1 VTRRG
6 RLALLLAAGVYL
18 AAWTFGS
25 AVLYPVAVGLALAVG
40 LAVAWVRLSPL
51 PERVRR
57 RAGPGELTEGDDLQ
71 VQVDVELGPGVRPPG
86 VLLVERIGRLG
97 ERHAPLEVAGR
108 RAWGRYRLQGIPR
121 GRYAFS
127 DSTVVVE
134 DPFGLGRAEQPLG
147 ESGALVVYPRL
158 VELEHLFS
166 ETGAASLGGAL
177 RGLLVR
183 RPAGVE
189 LHSVRDYQ
197 EGESLRAVHWPSTAK
212 RGRLMVKDLE
222 DAPRDDLA
230 VVLDA
235 RAGAVA
241 GDPPQSSF
249 EAQVRAAGSVL
260 KLYARRGRR
269 ATLLVNSTPRRIQR
283 VRSYDGDW
291 RLALELLA
299 SVEPTGRAGLGA
311 MLDDDALVAGR
322 TSDLV
327 LVTAVVDR
335 ALVDT
340 LLRQTPGR
348 LVTVVYVDAATFAP
362 GTRPAHRREPL
373 LLRLQAAGV
382 AVAVVRRG
390 DDLAA
395 VLGAAA
401 PELAH
406 A

>member
-1 VTRRG
+1 MTDRG

-25 AVLYPVAVGLALAVG
+25 RVLYPVAVGLALAVA

-51 PERVRR
+51 PQRVRR
-57 RAGPGELTEGDDLQ
+57 RAGTGELTEGDDLQ
-71 VQVDVELGPGVRPPG
+71 VRVDVELGPGVRPPG
-86 VLLVERIGRLG
+86 VLLVERIGALG
-97 ERHAPLEVAGR
+97 ERHVAMEVAR
-108 RAWGRYRLQGIPR
+108 DRAWSRYRLRAVPR

-127 DSTVVVE
+127 GSSVVVE
-134 DPFGLGRAEQPLG
+134 DPFGLARTEQPLG
-147 ESGALVVYPRL
+147 EGGALVVYPRL

-197 EGESLRAVHWPSTAK
+197 EGESLRAVHWPSTAR

-230 VVLDA
+230 IVLDA
-235 RAGAVA
+235 REGAVA

-249 EAQVRAAGSVL
+249 DAQVRAAGSVL
-260 KLYARRGRR
+260 RLYARRGRR

-299 SVEPTGRAGLGA
+299 AVEPTGRASLGA
-311 MLDDDALVAGR
+311 MLDDDALVSGR

-327 LVTAVVDR
+327 LVTAVLDR

-340 LLRQTPGR
+340 LLRQAPGR
-348 LVTVVYVDAATFAP
+348 LLTVVYVDAATFAP
-362 GTRPAHRREPL
+362 GARPAHRREPL

-395 VLGAAA
+395 VLGTAA
-401 PELAH
+401 PVA
-406 A
+406 ANA

>member
-1 VTRRG
+1 VTRHG
-6 RLALLLAAGVYL
+6 RLAFFLAAGVYL

-25 AVLYPVAVGLALAVG
+25 RVLYPVGVGLALAVG
-40 LAVAWVRLSPL
+40 LAVAWVRLSRP

-57 RAGPGELTEGDDLQ
+57 RAGREEVTEGDD
-71 VQVDVELGPGVRPPG
+71 VHVRVDVELGPGVRPPG
-86 VLLVERIGRLG
+86 LLLVERIGRLG
-97 ERHAPLEVAGR
+97 ERHAALEVAGS
-108 RAWGRYRLQGIPR
+108 RAWGRYRLQAVPR

-127 DSTVVVE
+127 GSTLVVE
-134 DPFGLGRAEQPLG
+134 DPFGLARVEQPLG
-147 ESGALVVYPRL
+147 ERGALVVYPRL

-166 ETGAASLGGAL
+166 ERGLSSRGAAA

-189 LHSVRDYQ
+189 LHSVRDYV

-212 RGRLMVKDLE
+212 RGSLMVKDLE

-235 RAGAVA
+235 RASAVA
-241 GDPPQSSF
+241 GDPSDSSF
-249 EAQVRAAGSVL
+249 DAQVRAAGSIL
-260 KLYARRGRR
+260 QLYARRGRR
-269 ATLLVNSTPRRIQR
+269 ATLLVNTTPRRVQR

-299 SVEPTGRAGLGA
+299 AVEPTGRAGLA
-311 MLDDDALVAGR
+311 AILDDDALVAGR
-322 TSDLV
+322 TTDLV

-340 LLRQTPGR
+340 LLRQAPGR

-362 GTRPAHRREPL
+362 RTHARQLREPL

-401 PELAH
+401 PDVAH
-406 A
+406 G

>member
-1 VTRRG
+1 MTDRG

-25 AVLYPVAVGLALAVG
+25 RVLYPVAVGLALAVA

-51 PERVRR
+51 PQRVRR
-57 RAGPGELTEGDDLQ
+57 RAGAGELTEGDDLQ
-71 VQVDVELGPGVRPPG
+71 VRVDVDLGPGVRPPG
-86 VLLVERIGRLG
+86 VLLVERIGALG
-97 ERHAPLEVAGR
+97 ERHVAMEVAGD
-108 RAWGRYRLQGIPR
+108 RAWSRYRLRAVPR

-127 DSTVVVE
+127 GSTVVVE
-134 DPFGLGRAEQPLG
+134 DPFGLARAEHPLAEG
-147 ESGALVVYPRL
+147 GALVVYPRL

-166 ETGAASLGGAL
+166 EAGAASLGGAL

-197 EGESLRAVHWPSTAK
+197 EGESLRAVHWPSTAR

-249 EAQVRAAGSVL
+249 DAQVRAAGSIL

-299 SVEPTGRAGLGA
+299 AVEPTGRASLGA
-311 MLDDDALVAGR
+311 MLDDDALVSGR

-327 LVTAVVDR
+327 LVTAMLDS

-340 LLRQTPGR
+340 LLRQAPGR
-348 LVTVVYVDAATFAP
+348 LLTVVYVDAATFAP
-362 GTRPAHRREPL
+362 GAQPAHRREPL

-390 DDLAA
+390 DDLGA
-395 VLGAAA
+395 VLATAA
-401 PELAH
+401 PVA
-406 A
+406 ANA